1 MTIVETP
8 PRNETEAALPYVI
21 ELART
26 LETYS
31 DLASANDLDTN
42 DIASLLVALTRAS
55 EFAQTEAGRLG
66 LLAREKGVGPHMS
79 SRSTGEWL
87 AHQTRTAPSSA
98 HRLLRHAETAQRFS
112 AFYFAQDSAV
122 RFAH

>member
-1 MTIVETP
+1 MTIVEAP
-8 PRNETEAALPYVI
+8 PQIETGSALPYVI

-42 DIASLLVALTRAS
+42 DIASLLVTLTKAS
-55 EFAQTEAGRLG
+55 EFAQTEVGRLG
-66 LLAREKGVGPHMS
+66 LLAREKGVG
-79 SRSTGEWL
+79 
-87 AHQTRTAPSSA
+87 
-98 HRLLRHAETAQRFS
+98 
-112 AFYFAQDSAV
+112 AV